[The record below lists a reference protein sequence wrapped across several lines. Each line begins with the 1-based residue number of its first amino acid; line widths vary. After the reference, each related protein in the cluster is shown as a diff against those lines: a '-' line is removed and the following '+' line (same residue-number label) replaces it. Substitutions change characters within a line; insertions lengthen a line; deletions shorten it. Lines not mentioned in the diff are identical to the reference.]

1 MRIVRAMALLVLLG
15 AALAAPLPYQVS
27 GKVVYQARGP
37 MGAFKGTNTAVSGE
51 VRWDSQAGTL
61 TGKVCVDLSKWD
73 SGEPLRDKHTRG
85 MFEVTKYPEACLK
98 VTGLEGDPKSGE
110 VKLLGNLTIHG
121 VTRPVVIPGKVR
133 FKGDSILFEGYF
145 ETKITDWKM
154 RRPSLLGFKVR
165 DLVKVWVYGE
175 ARPR

>member
-1 MRIVRAMALLVLLG
+1 VRVVRAMAFAVFLG
-15 AALAAPLPYQVS
+15 MVLAAPLPYQVS

-37 MGAFKGTNTAVSGE
+37 MGAFKGANTAVAGQ
-51 VRWDSQAGTL
+51 VLWDAQAGTL
-61 TGKVCVDLSKWD
+61 TGKVCLDLSKWD

-85 MFEVTKYPEACLK
+85 MFEVNKYPEACLEI
-98 VTGLEGDPKSGE
+98 TGLEGDPKSGA

-133 FKGDSILFEGYF
+133 FQGDTIVFEGSF